1 MAAFR
6 LLDVDPEA
14 LAIAR
19 RLDTPLVGRHAELEQ
34 LRGAYERTVRER
46 RCHLFTVLGAAG
58 LGKSRLAAEFLDG
71 VDATVLAGRCL
82 GYGEG
87 ITFWPLVAVLKQAG
101 AAAAGTLAQVT
112 DGGAAPSELFWAVRA
127 QLEQLAGDRPLVVVF
142 DDMQWGEAMFFDLI
156 DHVADLSRGAPLMLL
171 CLARPELLDARP
183 AWGGGKLNAT
193 TILLEPLTA
202 AESAELVDAHGGADP
217 ALRERI
223 VAMADGN
230 PLFVEEVVAL
240 VREHGDVR
248 MPSTVQALLQARLDG
263 LAREERTVVDG
274 GAVEGRVFHRSAV
287 VELTHAADI
296 ELPLVG
302 LVRKELIHPAA
313 PTLAG
318 DQAFRFRHLLIRD
331 AAYDALPKETRAEL
345 HTRFADWLE
354 ANGQDLIELDE
365 VLGYHLEQAARYR
378 RELGHADAGV
388 EARAGRRLAAAG
400 SRAVLRSDAHGAANL
415 LARALALLPAGDPAR
430 PAALL
435 ERIGILGEL
444 GERDERLRMIS
455 ELDRADDPVLR
466 MHGRVARLDLRLATE
481 PDDAVAEAEALAD
494 EALAVFAQAGDDLGA
509 AHTYSLLALASW
521 VRSRAV
527 PTCAAL
533 ERQVEHAE
541 RAGAR
546 LLAGRAMMQLIGPL
560 AYGPFETGEI
570 RAWLARLPVATSP
583 LARVNAFYVEAEL
596 ARRDSRFGEALDLLD
611 RAAAVEHELGMDI
624 ASAINML
631 PRARILRDQ
640 GDLDGAAA
648 AFREAI
654 ARLEETEQTSFRS
667 TTLISLAVVLYMRGD
682 TAEAVR
688 LAVEGEE
695 LGAAEDVVN
704 YADGRGLRARVAAD
718 AGRLIEAESLARE
731 ALAYAYET
739 DFPRSMPTR
748 TTRSRTSWCAP
759 GARTRHSPSSSA
771 CWSCG
776 SGTATRQRPSER
788 GPCGTRCK
796 LGHRVDPARRSGGQ
810 AVRRRSSTRR
820 LTSAPTTSRIENVTT
835 IAPSAITCGSRAGV
849 RVRSRGT
856 PVGGGARGARNE
868 AIANSSKEIVKQ
880 MARSRPAPAR
890 SAEGSRAGINGCC
903 RHRDRGRPRRSPRR
917 ACAGAGR

>member
-1 MAAFR
+1 M
-6 LLDVDPEA
+6 
-14 LAIAR
+14 
-19 RLDTPLVGRHAELEQ
+19 
-34 LRGAYERTVRER
+34 
-46 RCHLFTVLGAAG
+46 
-58 LGKSRLAAEFLDG
+58 
-71 VDATVLAGRCL
+71 
-82 GYGEG
+82 
-87 ITFWPLVAVLKQAG
+87 
-101 AAAAGTLAQVT
+101 
-112 DGGAAPSELFWAVRA
+112 
-127 QLEQLAGDRPLVVVF
+127 
-142 DDMQWGEAMFFDLI
+142 
-156 DHVADLSRGAPLMLL
+156 
-171 CLARPELLDARP
+171 
-183 AWGGGKLNAT
+183 
-193 TILLEPLTA
+193 
-202 AESAELVDAHGGADP
+202 
-217 ALRERI
+217 
-223 VAMADGN
+223 
-230 PLFVEEVVAL
+230 
-240 VREHGDVR
+240 
-248 MPSTVQALLQARLDG
+248 QALLQARLDG

-596 ARRDSRFGEALDLLD
+596 ARRDSRFGEALDLLEERGRKERDQHAAAGAHPARPGRPRRGRGGVPGGD
-611 RAAAVEHELGMDI
+611 RAARGDRAD
-624 ASAINML
+624 AL
-631 PRARILRDQ
+631 P
-640 GDLDGAAA
+640 LDDAH
-648 AFREAI
+648 
-654 ARLEETEQTSFRS
+654 QP
-667 TTLISLAVVLYMRGD
+667 AVVLYMARE
-682 TAEAVR
+682 TPAEAVR

-739 DFPRSMPTR
+739 DFPEVHADAHDALAHVLVCAGR
-748 TTRSRTSWCAP
+748 TDEAFAELERVLELWERYGYA
-759 GARTRHSPSSSA
+759 AEAERTRALRHQVQA
-771 CWSCG
+771 
-776 SGTATRQRPSER
+776 
-788 GPCGTRCK
+788 GPQ
-796 LGHRVDPARRSGGQ
+796 S
-810 AVRRRSSTRR
+810 
-820 LTSAPTTSRIENVTT
+820 
-835 IAPSAITCGSRAGV
+835 
-849 RVRSRGT
+849 
-856 PVGGGARGARNE
+856 
-868 AIANSSKEIVKQ
+868 
-880 MARSRPAPAR
+880 
-890 SAEGSRAGINGCC
+890 
-903 RHRDRGRPRRSPRR
+903 
-917 ACAGAGR
+917 